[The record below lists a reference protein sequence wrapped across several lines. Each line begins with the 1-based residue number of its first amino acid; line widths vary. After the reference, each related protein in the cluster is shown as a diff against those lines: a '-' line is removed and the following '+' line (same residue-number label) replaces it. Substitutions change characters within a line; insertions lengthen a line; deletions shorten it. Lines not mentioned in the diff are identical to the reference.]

1 MRCDLKSKC
10 FYKMLLQCFS
20 KKGLKT
26 VTFAVQA
33 PHVRGSSPYSAVVRE
48 AFFKLFFVVHRGTC
62 RGVTVPRAAS
72 VVRGHP
78 PLCRVGKCPRRAAAR
93 TADRKFQLSAGV
105 ARTAAWKILKHFSRR
120 GADITSFD
128 KFVRGG
134 HGGADFLFWN
144 SHGIFF

>member
-1 MRCDLKSKC
+1 MRCDSNAI
-10 FYKMLLQCFS
+10 QCFS

-33 PHVRGSSPYSAVVRE
+33 PHVRGSSPYSAVVCE

-93 TADRKFQLSAGV
+93 TADRKFQLSTSGADCGMKNFKTFLA
-105 ARTAAWKILKHFSRR
+105 ARRGHNQFRQICPRRTRRRGFFILKFTR
-120 GADITSFD
+120 
-128 KFVRGG
+128 
-134 HGGADFLFWN
+134 DFFL
-144 SHGIFF
+144 IFP